1 MGYRPDIQGLKKY
14 YKNRVNKFFVHHGD
28 SDSSSNVYEEQIIF
42 KNSNDSKSLAN
53 RILNNE

>member
-42 KNSNDSKSLAN
+42 KNSNDSKSLAM
-53 RILNNE
+53 RILDSE